1 MDKIKVLI
9 VDDDAILGATL
20 TLGLDALGMQPIYQT
35 SLAGLQSA
43 IQSTSP
49 NIILLDVEIGE
60 DNGID
65 QMQQL
70 KLYAPNI
77 PVIFMSSHID
87 AGYLTRAIG
96 EGAVNFLKK
105 PFEIEELAAYILRF
119 ANIENKRDAASI
131 VSIGTHSLNIK
142 TRELSLNDKTE
153 YRLTTKQFQ
162 VIVFLLEHQGETIS
176 RQELKHD
183 LWPDGNDSDASLDN
197 YISQLRK
204 IFAADK
210 DINIITV
217 PKMGFKLELS

>member
-35 SLAGLQSA
+35 SLTGLQSA
-43 IQSTSP
+43 IQSASP

-105 PFEIEELAAYILRF
+105 PFEIEELVAYILRF
-119 ANIENKRDAASI
+119 ANIENKKDAASI

-162 VIVFLLEHQGETIS
+162 VIVFLRESTYFL
-176 RQELKHD
+176 
-183 LWPDGNDSDASLDN
+183 
-197 YISQLRK
+197 
-204 IFAADK
+204 
-210 DINIITV
+210 
-217 PKMGFKLELS
+217 

>member
-43 IQSTSP
+43 IQSTFP

-77 PVIFMSSHID
+77 PVIFMPSHID

-176 RQELKHD
+176 RQELKHE

>member
-1 MDKIKVLI
+1 
-9 VDDDAILGATL
+9 
-20 TLGLDALGMQPIYQT
+20 MQPIYQT

-43 IQSTSP
+43 IQTTSP

-105 PFEIEELAAYILRF
+105 PFEIQGRRIKLRCPP
-119 ANIENKRDAASI
+119 KVLTGTLRPSLPSI
-131 VSIGTHSLNIK
+131 FSG
-142 TRELSLNDKTE
+142 
-153 YRLTTKQFQ
+153 
-162 VIVFLLEHQGETIS
+162 
-176 RQELKHD
+176 
-183 LWPDGNDSDASLDN
+183 
-197 YISQLRK
+197 
-204 IFAADK
+204 
-210 DINIITV
+210 
-217 PKMGFKLELS
+217 

>member
-35 SLAGLQSA
+35 SLTGLQSA
-43 IQSTSP
+43 IQSASP

-87 AGYLTRAIG
+87 AVYLTRAIG

-105 PFEIEELAAYILRF
+105 PFEIEELVAYILRF
-119 ANIENKRDAASI
+119 ANIENKKDAASI

-162 VIVFLLEHQGETIS
+162 VIVFLLEHQGETVT
-176 RQELKHD
+176 RQELKHE

-204 IFAADK
+204 IFVADK